1 MPKYP
6 LPMLSS
12 LRAFEATARHQSVKR
27 ACAELHVTPSAV
39 SRHVRKLERDVG
51 RQLFVRHHRQISLTD
66 DGEMLFGAVSLGLS
80 HIQGAVEQ
88 LSRKRNPARLVIS
101 VDPDFARLWLVPRLR
116 ELYPVVPDSFVEIRA
131 ENGSNSLDD
140 PRIDCAIH
148 YSEAGKDIPHGE
160 ILFRSRL
167 FPVCAPG
174 LTQRLP
180 LRYPEDLSNH
190 VLLHDRTQD
199 EWQEYLRNCP
209 TTVNLNVSK
218 GSIFN
223 ETALCLE
230 AAVRGQG
237 VAMGD
242 DFLAAIHLTEGSL
255 VRPFDSS
262 FLSKNAYYFVVSERA
277 PKHPAVDAFRTWLIH
292 SIHDSRNG
300 PGILRGR
307 RKGARDGPNC
317 RA

>member
-12 LRAFEATARHQSVKR
+12 LRAFEATARLHSVKR

-39 SRHVRKLERDVG
+39 SRHLQKLERDVG
-51 RQLFVRHHRQISLTD
+51 RQLFERHHRQISLTD

-80 HIQGAVEQ
+80 HIQRAVEQ
-88 LSRKRNPARLVIS
+88 LSRKRNPDRLVIS

-116 ELYPVVPDSFVEIRA
+116 GLYPVVPDSFVEIRA
-131 ENGSNSLDD
+131 ENGSNSLHD

-148 YSEAGKDIPHGE
+148 YTEAGIDIPHGE

-174 LTQRLP
+174 LTQMLP
-180 LRYPEDLSNH
+180 LRSPEDLYNH
-190 VLLHDRTQD
+190 VLLHDRTQT
-199 EWQEYLRNCP
+199 EWQEYVRNCP
-209 TTVNLNVSK
+209 TTVNLDVSK
-218 GSIFN
+218 GPIFN

-242 DFLAAIHLTEGSL
+242 DFLAAIHLSEGRL

-262 FLSKNAYYFVVSERA
+262 FLSKNAYYFVVPERA
-277 PKHPAVDAFRTWLIH
+277 SKHPAVDVFRTWLIQ
-292 SIHDSRNG
+292 SIQESRNG
-300 PGILRGR
+300 PGIRRGR
-307 RKGARDGPNC
+307 RKGARIGPSC